1 SILDDLTV
9 RNVFLMLMSSSYGR
23 AGGLDAESDA
33 DESQDSAHEL
43 RTASR
48 AVDDSYDGDSEWKLE
63 TRFGTE
69 YLEAALAESWLSMW
83 ESAEPQRRLHVP
95 PPNRFI
101 ATDFNILPDALPEEL
116 LPDLPRSGYDGFPI
130 PQARRLRTPS
140 LTSSEGLKMWHL
152 PCAQQFEQPRSLLT
166 LKLTSPYYALDLSSV
181 RKEVLLELYCECLKD
196 NLNETLYSASKAKL
210 HCSFRESMYGLSLGA
225 GGFSQKLLA
234 LVETMLQ
241 GLRLETY
248 AMHRFRA
255 QREELLRGY
264 KNAWLKPQA
273 HCAQL
278 RKLLL
283 LPATLRPAQ
292 REAELSACGESELS
306 DFVKNFCS
314 EGSWELLVSGN
325 TRKDE
330 LTSWIHASL
339 ATQLPMRSTTVVE
352 PDVVQLNA
360 QTAAVWLQS
369 GLDSTQTNSAVE
381 IYFQLPGRDSWDF
394 QQDRVR
400 TRMLLELLED
410 MMYENVYDELR
421 TKQQLG
427 YSVGCNMRDSFGV
440 LGFSIYVLSAV
451 QRPPVLLERVDAFL
465 KDFTRQLR
473 EWPSEKL
480 LGAKR
485 ELQRFGKELEKID
498 IPKYRGNY
506 IQYKELKKA
515 IKVFTGQDKDNA
527 SVKEVTHWTSS
538 FLRLGPNPDRPP
550 EARLNEVL
558 TGELNRVSKFAAL
571 EEAAIKERLEALL
584 KDARASS
591 QEEELCQRYEELGTD
606 VSNLKSFSQVNFSGF
621 RKALKKYDKW
631 SRKSTMQWFMSQVVK
646 APLMCVDF
654 EAMLHLL
661 TDIGSVLRK
670 KGVKLYQDVKCSPSS
685 QEEYTKGLER
695 GGLERTF
702 LLEAKAAMNLR
713 VKLAAFMS
721 DKYPEERASTAGGK
735 QRPKQTS
742 LFLDTPQL
750 QVYKDVL
757 DHYSKL
763 HEEHESSCP
772 ASLHVRSSERGQVVC
787 AVYQAKGDKGRKE
800 VLLRNEDV
808 VKLLRGEATMR
819 QSYGVPSSSLDS
831 RAVGARAVMG
841 CDPPMERSAA
851 SSALQE
857 VISTFGSSLAPQAQA
872 TYSRSLLQ
880 DGSGV
885 VVILDEDVRFGKIQ
899 EFNGATSSTDFFD
912 FMVITIVFPSRAF
925 SLPRW
930 LGLLEDGSVVQANG
944 FSKGAHAIAR
954 FHALG
959 QSLPMPHWYANVY
972 SDAQGGEGRDEAD
985 PQSAEPAGG
994 QKGIAKN
1001 DVDTKEKEEIV
1012 ETSPRWTHANANSA
1026 RLLHEFGTTPQQES
1040 QMAATRMALAAR
1052 GTSSQEQEAVRK
1064 PAAAGSLSEPLLE
1077 KTSEEQAPQGMLR
1090 RIFGVQASED
1100 QEKAVRRAI
1109 VAVQPKTLYSN
1120 ERTFLEWI
1128 HFATILAASGVLMLH
1143 AGEAGHVIIG
1153 RLLVLAAIFLV
1164 VWSMHVFN
1172 WRADGLDFKVD
1183 MRYED
1188 NVGPVAL
1195 VVSILG
1201 ALLLSSLHAVF
1212 SADGPTTTA

>member
-1 SILDDLTV
+1 MATDLCPSLDATKSPNDRNSYRVVELNNGIQALLVSNADKRKQKVACACCVQVGSFSDPDRCQGLAHYCEHMIFLGSKKYPGEADFEEFLSENGGDSNAYTECEYTCFYFQVNCKALRKALDMFAQLFHEPLFTPDASSRELQAIESEFQKKRRSDSVRAETLFASFASADHPWRLFGWGNLQSLDEEPKKQGVDLHTELRGFFAEHYKASRMRLCVFGIESLDTLETAVCESFSAIKPSPSVPQLDFARCGMPLKREDLPRLVRVRPINDCHSLSMSWQLPSQLRYYCSKPEGYLSSLIGDEGEGSILSFLKEEGWATELTAGAGGDNFTSSSNSTIFTVEIELTDAGLNEWQKVVLTVFQYLAMLRDFPLGGLPAYLHDERKQIGDMSFRFLQEKDPSDLVVDLSERMLPLYHHSPAELLNAPWKYADFREDLVRSILDDLTV

-116 LPDLPRSGYDGFPI
+116 LPDLPCSGYDGFPI

-473 EWPSEKL
+473 EWPSEKFASHIVGLGGRKLEPKRTLADMHGACWSEISFGRPMFDRVERETAVLGL
-480 LGAKR
+480 LQPP
-485 ELQRFGKELEKID
+485 ELIELLETYLAPGGPGRACLITAVVPRAEDKELE
-498 IPKYRGNY
+498 
-506 IQYKELKKA
+506 
-515 IKVFTGQDKDNA
+515 
-527 SVKEVTHWTSS
+527 
-538 FLRLGPNPDRPP
+538 
-550 EARLNEVL
+550 
-558 TGELNRVSKFAAL
+558 AL
-571 EEAAIKERLEALL
+571 
-584 KDARASS
+584 
-591 QEEELCQRYEELGTD
+591 C
-606 VSNLKSFSQVNFSGF
+606 
-621 RKALKKYDKW
+621 
-631 SRKSTMQWFMSQVVK
+631 
-646 APLMCVDF
+646 
-654 EAMLHLL
+654 
-661 TDIGSVLRK
+661 
-670 KGVKLYQDVKCSPSS
+670 
-685 QEEYTKGLER
+685 
-695 GGLERTF
+695 
-702 LLEAKAAMNLR
+702 KAADA
-713 VKLAAFMS
+713 KMS
-721 DKYPEERASTAGGK
+721 V
-735 QRPKQTS
+735 
-742 LFLDTPQL
+742 TPVVDEQD
-750 QVYKDVL
+750 YRSK
-757 DHYSKL
+757 SKL
-763 HEEHESSCP
+763 H
-772 ASLHVRSSERGQVVC
+772 
-787 AVYQAKGDKGRKE
+787 
-800 VLLRNEDV
+800 
-808 VKLLRGEATMR
+808 
-819 QSYGVPSSSLDS
+819 
-831 RAVGARAVMG
+831 
-841 CDPPMERSAA
+841 
-851 SSALQE
+851 
-857 VISTFGSSLAPQAQA
+857 
-872 TYSRSLLQ
+872 
-880 DGSGV
+880 
-885 VVILDEDVRFGKIQ
+885 
-899 EFNGATSSTDFFD
+899 
-912 FMVITIVFPSRAF
+912 
-925 SLPRW
+925 PRR
-930 LGLLEDGSVVQANG
+930 V
-944 FSKGAHAIAR
+944 
-954 FHALG
+954 
-959 QSLPMPHWYANVY
+959 
-972 SDAQGGEGRDEAD
+972 
-985 PQSAEPAGG
+985 
-994 QKGIAKN
+994 
-1001 DVDTKEKEEIV
+1001 
-1012 ETSPRWTHANANSA
+1012 
-1026 RLLHEFGTTPQQES
+1026 
-1040 QMAATRMALAAR
+1040 
-1052 GTSSQEQEAVRK
+1052 
-1064 PAAAGSLSEPLLE
+1064 
-1077 KTSEEQAPQGMLR
+1077 
-1090 RIFGVQASED
+1090 
-1100 QEKAVRRAI
+1100 
-1109 VAVQPKTLYSN
+1109 
-1120 ERTFLEWI
+1120 
-1128 HFATILAASGVLMLH
+1128 
-1143 AGEAGHVIIG
+1143 
-1153 RLLVLAAIFLV
+1153 
-1164 VWSMHVFN
+1164 
-1172 WRADGLDFKVD
+1172 
-1183 MRYED
+1183 
-1188 NVGPVAL
+1188 
-1195 VVSILG
+1195 
-1201 ALLLSSLHAVF
+1201 
-1212 SADGPTTTA
+1212 